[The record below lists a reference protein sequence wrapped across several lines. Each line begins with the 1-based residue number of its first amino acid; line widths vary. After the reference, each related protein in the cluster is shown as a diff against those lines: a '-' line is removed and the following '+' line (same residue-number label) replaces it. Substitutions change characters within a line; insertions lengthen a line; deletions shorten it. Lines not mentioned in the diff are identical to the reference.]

1 MYTVIAVTRHFII
14 LLAPNGRRERIHTR
28 VKAALEKGATLTE
41 EQVSALR

>member
-14 LLAPNGRRERIHTR
+14 LLTPNGQRERIHTQE
-28 VKAALEKGATLTE
+28 KAAIEKGAALTE